1 MALVLTLRGAP
12 GRFCQGSPWF
22 PGSPPLFPWAECHIL
37 QHDPACTHQH
47 RDTEPLASWWD
58 QFSFTHEYQVSL
70 IFMLSWKYPSTYCGW
85 GPIKYLYSC
94 YRGFP
99 GGASGKEPACQ
110 CRRHKRH
117 WVQKMPWRRA
127 RQSTPVF
134 LPGESHGQRSLAGY
148 IGLEKS
154 QTRLR
159 QLSTDVC
166 THITILPRN
175 TCKNSWR
182 CNRNHSI
189 NCFFPA

>member
-117 WVQKMPWRRA
+117 RLITGSRRC
-127 RQSTPVF
+127 
-134 LPGESHGQRSLAGY
+134 PGGGHGNPLQFSC
-148 IGLEKS
+148 LENPMDRGAW
-154 QTRLR
+154 QAT
-159 QLSTDVC
+159 
-166 THITILPRN
+166 
-175 TCKNSWR
+175 
-182 CNRNHSI
+182 
-189 NCFFPA
+189 